1 MAKRTIRDI
10 DVRDKRVLVRVDLNV
25 PQDEHGQVTD
35 DTRLRAIRPTVQYL
49 RTHGAAI
56 ILMTHLG
63 RPKGKVDER
72 YRLAPLAPRLSEILG
87 QQVSVA
93 PDCVGPAVEA
103 QVAALKPGG
112 ILLLENVRFHAGEE
126 SNDPGFA
133 AQLAGLADIYVDDAF
148 GTAHRSHASTEGVA
162 HHLPAVA
169 GLLMEAELDALGGL
183 LHSPARPF
191 VAVVGGAKVSGK
203 LEVLQLL
210 LSVVDTLIVGGGMA
224 GTFLAARGLEVG
236 DSILERDLI
245 PAASAL
251 VGAAAAKGVPLLL
264 SVDVVISD
272 RFAADAEQRVVA
284 VEEIPPGWQIMDIGP
299 RTIELFMGALRDAR
313 TVFWNG
319 PMGAFEMPPFAKG
332 TNAIAH
338 ALAESGAVT
347 VVGGGDSVA
356 AIDQLGLADKM
367 THISTG
373 GGAALKF
380 LEGKTLPGLAA
391 LEERE

>member
-10 DVRDKRVLVRVDLNV
+10 EVRDKRVLVRVDLNA
-25 PQDEHGQVTD
+25 PQDELGQVTD

-56 ILMTHLG
+56 ILMSHLG

-72 YRLAPLAPRLSEILG
+72 YRMAPLAARLSEILD
-87 QQVSVA
+87 QAVPVA
-93 PDCVGPAVEA
+93 ADCVGPAVEA
-103 QVAALKPGG
+103 QAAALRPGE
-112 ILLLENVRFHAGEE
+112 ILLLENLRFHPEE
-126 SNDPGFA
+126 EANDPDFA
-133 AQLAGLADIYVDDAF
+133 ARLARLADIYVDDAF
-148 GTAHRSHASTEGVA
+148 GTAHRAHASTEGVA

-169 GLLMEAELDALGGL
+169 GLLMQAELDVLGGL
-183 LHSPARPF
+183 LQSPARPF
-191 VAVVGGAKVSGK
+191 VAVVGGSKVSGK
-203 LEVLQLL
+203 LEILQSLL
-210 LSVVDTLIVGGGMA
+210 AVVDTLIIGGGMA

-236 DSILERDLI
+236 DSILERNLI
-245 PAASAL
+245 PAATAL
-251 VGAAAAKGVPLLL
+251 VAAAATKGVPLLL
-264 SVDVVISD
+264 SVDVVITD

-284 VEEIPPGWQIMDIGP
+284 VEDIPPGWQIMDIGP
-299 RTIELFMGALRDAR
+299 RTIELFLGALRDAR

-319 PMGAFEMPPFAKG
+319 PMGAFEMPPFAVG
-332 TNAIAH
+332 TNAIAR
-338 ALAESGAVT
+338 ALASGGSVT

-373 GGAALKF
+373 GGASLEF
-380 LEGKTLPGLAA
+380 LEGKTLPGVAA

>member
-10 DVRDKRVLVRVDLNV
+10 EVRDKRVLVRVDLNA
-25 PQDEHGQVTD
+25 PQDDQGQVTD

-56 ILMTHLG
+56 ILMSHLG

-72 YRLAPLAPRLSEILG
+72 YRMAPLAARLSEILD
-87 QQVSVA
+87 QAVPVA
-93 PDCVGPAVEA
+93 ADCVGPAVEA
-103 QVAALKPGG
+103 QAAALRPGE
-112 ILLLENVRFHAGEE
+112 ILLLENLRFHPEE
-126 SNDPGFA
+126 EANDPDFA
-133 AQLAGLADIYVDDAF
+133 ARLARLADIYVDDAF
-148 GTAHRSHASTEGVA
+148 GTAHRAHASTEGVA

-169 GLLMEAELDALGGL
+169 GLLMQAELDVLGGL
-183 LHSPARPF
+183 LQSPARPF
-191 VAVVGGAKVSGK
+191 VAVVGGSKVSGK
-203 LEVLQLL
+203 LEILQSLL
-210 LSVVDTLIVGGGMA
+210 AVVDTLIIGGGMA

-236 DSILERDLI
+236 DSILERNLI
-245 PAASAL
+245 PAATAL
-251 VGAAAAKGVPLLL
+251 VAAAATKGVPLLL
-264 SVDVVISD
+264 SVDVVITD

-284 VEEIPPGWQIMDIGP
+284 VEDIPPGWQIMDIGP
-299 RTIELFMGALRDAR
+299 RTIELFLGALRDAR

-319 PMGAFEMPPFAKG
+319 PMGAFEMPPFAVG
-332 TNAIAH
+332 TNAIAR
-338 ALAESGAVT
+338 ALASGGSVT

-373 GGAALKF
+373 GGASLEF
-380 LEGKTLPGLAA
+380 LEGKTLPGVAA

>member
-380 LEGKTLPGLAA
+380 LEGKALPGLAA

>member
-1 MAKRTIRDI
+1 VAKRTIRDI
-10 DVRDKRVLVRVDLNV
+10 DVRDKRVLVRVDLNA
-25 PQDEHGQVTD
+25 PQDDQGQVTD

-56 ILMTHLG
+56 VLMSHLG
-63 RPKGKVDER
+63 RPKGKVEER
-72 YRLAPLAPRLSEILG
+72 YRMAPVAARLTEILG
-87 QQVSVA
+87 QAVSVA

-103 QVAALKPGG
+103 QVAALRPGE
-112 ILLLENVRFHAGEE
+112 ILLLENVRFHPGEE
-126 SNDPGFA
+126 ANDPGFA
-133 AQLAGLADIYVDDAF
+133 AQLARLADIYVDDAF

-169 GLLMEAELDALGGL
+169 GLLMQAELDVLGGL
-183 LHSPARPF
+183 LQSPARPF
-191 VAVVGGAKVSGK
+191 VAVIGGSKVSGK
-203 LEVLQLL
+203 LEILQSLL
-210 LSVVDTLIVGGGMA
+210 AVVDTLIIGGGMA

-245 PAASAL
+245 PSASAL
-251 VGAAAAKGVPLLL
+251 VAAAATKGVPLLL
-264 SVDVVISD
+264 SVDVVITD

-284 VEEIPPGWQIMDIGP
+284 VEDIPPGWQIMDIGP

-380 LEGKTLPGLAA
+380 LEGKALPGLAA

>member
-10 DVRDKRVLVRVDLNV
+10 EVRGKRVLVRVDLNA
-25 PQDEHGQVTD
+25 PQDDQGQVTD

-56 ILMTHLG
+56 ILMSHLG

-72 YRLAPLAPRLSEILG
+72 YRMAPLAARLSEILD
-87 QQVSVA
+87 QEVPVA
-93 PDCVGPAVEA
+93 ADCVGPAVEA
-103 QVAALKPGG
+103 QAAALRPGE
-112 ILLLENVRFHAGEE
+112 ILLLENLRFHPEE
-126 SNDPGFA
+126 EANDPDFA
-133 AQLAGLADIYVDDAF
+133 ARLARLADIYVDDAF
-148 GTAHRSHASTEGVA
+148 GSAHRAHASTEGVA

-169 GLLMEAELDALGGL
+169 GLLMQTELDVLGGL
-183 LHSPARPF
+183 LQSPARPF
-191 VAVVGGAKVSGK
+191 VAVVGGSKVSGK
-203 LEVLQLL
+203 LQVLQSLL
-210 LSVVDTLIVGGGMA
+210 AVVDTMIIGGGMA

-245 PAASAL
+245 PAATAL
-251 VGAAAAKGVPLLL
+251 VAAAATKGVPLLL
-264 SVDVVISD
+264 SVDVVITD

-319 PMGAFEMPPFAKG
+319 PMGAFEMPPFAVG
-332 TNAIAH
+332 TNAIAR
-338 ALAESGAVT
+338 ALASGGAVT

-356 AIDQLGLADKM
+356 AIDQLGLADTM

-373 GGAALKF
+373 GGASLEF
-380 LEGKTLPGLAA
+380 LEGKTLPGVAA

>member
-1 MAKRTIRDI
+1 VAKRTIRDI

-245 PAASAL
+245 PSASAL
-251 VGAAAAKGVPLLL
+251 VAAAATKGVPLLL
-264 SVDVVISD
+264 SVDVVITD

-380 LEGKTLPGLAA
+380 LEGKALPGLAA

>member
-1 MAKRTIRDI
+1 VAKRTIRDI

-380 LEGKTLPGLAA
+380 LEGKALPGLAA